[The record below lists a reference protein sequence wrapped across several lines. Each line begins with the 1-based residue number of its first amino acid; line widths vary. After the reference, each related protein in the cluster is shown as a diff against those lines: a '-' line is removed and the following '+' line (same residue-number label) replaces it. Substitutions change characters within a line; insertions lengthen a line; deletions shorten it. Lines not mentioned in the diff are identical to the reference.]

1 MLVTLLNHS
10 ALVILVLLSVAE
22 AAAGRLDLSKADR
35 DETTLDLASIAFP
48 LASRPA
54 VFALVLGG
62 AEALVPEWQDR
73 FSHWSWA
80 AWIPVYLIGE
90 DMVQYWWHR
99 LGHTKYTWLWRRAII
114 RHLTNWHKKMIA
126 RHPLRSRRQ
135 TACTTPSHDGCHFSN
150 ETSGVGCRRQLVAT
164 SPIMFSRLLKH
175 EPTKACPNSSALK

>member
-62 AEALVPEWQDR
+62 AAALVPEWRDR
-73 FSHWSWA
+73 FSHWSWV

-99 LGHTKYTWLWRRAII
+99 LGHT
-114 RHLTNWHKKMIA
+114 N
-126 RHPLRSRRQ
+126 
-135 TACTTPSHDGCHFSN
+135 TPRFGAAPSFG
-150 ETSGVGCRRQLVAT
+150 T
-164 SPIMFSRLLKH
+164 
-175 EPTKACPNSSALK
+175 